1 MGSSVRLKDDGA
13 VLSSYTK
20 KEKLSVLKERKK
32 CGAFLNI
39 FCC

>member
-20 KEKLSVLKERKK
+20 KEKIVSVERKK
-32 CGAFLNI
+32 SLEHF
-39 FCC
+39 